1 MKFRFRAAWIL
12 AGLVPALW
20 EAPPAASLAWAAALG
35 LGAALAAG
43 RPSRWVAVAWIA
55 AAAVPGVQ
63 LAPVAA
69 AGALLAGGRAHLGA
83 AALGAAL
90 GAAAQFAPFVVPV
103 YAGGALLLAA
113 AAAIAFLPSRPGP
126 PEEES
131 AP

>member
-1 MKFRFRAAWIL
+1 MKPRFHAAWIL

-20 EAPPAASLAWAAALG
+20 EAPPAAALAWAAALG

-43 RPSRWVAVAWIA
+43 LPARWVAIAWLA
-55 AAAVPGVQ
+55 AAAVPGVP

-69 AGALLAGGRAHLGA
+69 AGALLAGGRGHLGA

-90 GAAAQFAPFVVPV
+90 GATARFAPFVVPV
-103 YAGGALLLAA
+103 HTGGALLLAA
-113 AAAIAFLPSRPGP
+113 AAAAVFLPAK
-126 PEEES
+126 EEP